1 MAMIPYYCRSIAR
14 RPESDLWND
23 NFFWRAFGNR
33 APWAEAFRVDVRD
46 EGDHFLVEAEL
57 PGCTRDR
64 IHVDVD
70 DGVLTIGC
78 ESGETNDEIR
88 GAYVYN
94 ERRSG
99 SAQRSFTLTQ
109 IDEDNITAEYRDG
122 VLRLILPKIHE
133 ENKMNRRIEIQ

>member
-1 MAMIPYYCRSIAR
+1 MAMIPYYCRSIVR
-14 RPESDLWND
+14 RPESDFWNND
-23 NFFWRAFGNR
+23 LFWSRFGNR
-33 APWAEAFRVDVRD
+33 EPWVEAFRVDVRD

-57 PGCTRDR
+57 PGCTRDQ

-70 DGVLTIGC
+70 EGVLTIGC
-78 ESGETNDEIR
+78 ESGEMNDETR

-99 SAQRSFTLTQ
+99 SVQRSFTLTQ
-109 IDEDNITAEYRDG
+109 IDEDNITAEYREG

-133 ENKMNRRIEIQ
+133 ESKMNRRIEIQ

>member
-14 RPESDLWND
+14 RPESDFWND
-23 NFFWRAFGNR
+23 NFFWRALGNHE
-33 APWAEAFRVDVRD
+33 PWAEAFRVDVRD

-57 PGCTRDR
+57 PGCTRNQ

-78 ESGETNDEIR
+78 ETTEENAAAR

-99 SAQRSFTLTQ
+99 NVQRSFTLTQ
-109 IDEDNITAEYRDG
+109 IDEDAITADYKDG

-133 ENKMNRRIEIQ
+133 EGKTNRRIEIQ

>member
-1 MAMIPYYCRSIAR
+1 MAMIPYYCRSVPAVPSTTAGTTI
-14 RPESDLWND
+14 
-23 NFFWRAFGNR
+23 FFWHALGSRE
-33 APWAEAFRVDVRD
+33 PWAEAFRVDVRD

-57 PGCTRDR
+57 PGCTRDQ

-70 DGVLTIGC
+70 EGVLTIGC
-78 ESGETNDEIR
+78 EGSETNDATR
-88 GAYVYN
+88 GAYVYT

-122 VLRLILPKIHE
+122 VLRLILPKIHK

>member
-14 RPESDLWND
+14 RPESDFWND
-23 NFFWRAFGNR
+23 NFFWRAFGSR
-33 APWAEAFRVDVRD
+33 EPWVEAFRVDVRD

-57 PGCTRDR
+57 PGCTRDQ

-78 ESGETNDEIR
+78 ENAETDETAK
-88 GAYVYN
+88 GAYVYS

-122 VLRLILPKIHE
+122 VLRLVLPKLHE
-133 ENKMNRRIEIQ
+133 ASQANRRIEIQ

>member
-1 MAMIPYYCRSIAR
+1 MAMIPYYCRSVAR

-23 NFFWRAFGNR
+23 NFFWRASGSR
-33 APWAEAFRVDVRD
+33 EPWAEAFRVDVRD

-57 PGCTRDR
+57 PGCTRDQ

-70 DGVLTIGC
+70 EGVLTIGC
-78 ESGETNDEIR
+78 EGSETNDATR

-94 ERRSG
+94 EHRSG

-122 VLRLILPKIHE
+122 VLRLILPKIHK

>member
-1 MAMIPYYCRSIAR
+1 M
-14 RPESDLWND
+14 
-23 NFFWRAFGNR
+23 
-33 APWAEAFRVDVRD
+33 RD

-57 PGCTRDR
+57 PGCTRDQ

-70 DGVLTIGC
+70 EGVLTIGC
-78 ESGETNDEIR
+78 EGSEMNDAAR

-122 VLRLILPKIHE
+122 VLRLVLPRIHE